1 MELII
6 IEKKQHYRKWPIA
19 DNRAKV
25 HSANSVSEI
34 DNFDAEFIFN
44 HAGGRVPSVLL
55 STHDVAVVHLE
66 VKIMYHN
73 YYHIE

>member
-1 MELII
+1 MRELSLP
-6 IEKKQHYRKWPIA
+6 QLRGLR
-19 DNRAKV
+19 DRT
-25 HSANSVSEI
+25 ST
-34 DNFDAEFIFN
+34 DFDAEFIFN